1 MFAFLFDDSLTMFI
15 YDLSMMENEKSK
27 GHLLLERD
35 GYHSFLLRIW
45 KPKGLIGTKWLFS
58 LEDPITHELIGF
70 QDQFR
75 LIKYLTQIIEKK
87 QVDLP
92 NNQEEKINEA

>member
-15 YDLSMMENEKSK
+15 YDLTMMENEKSK

-45 KPKGLIGTKWLFS
+45 TKWLFS